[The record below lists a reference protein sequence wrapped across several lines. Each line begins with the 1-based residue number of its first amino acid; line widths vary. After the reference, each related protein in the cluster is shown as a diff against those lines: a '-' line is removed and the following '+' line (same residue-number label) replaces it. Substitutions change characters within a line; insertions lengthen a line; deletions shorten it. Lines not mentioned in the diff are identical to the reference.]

1 MVNKKIGI
9 KNIGK
14 NKKHAKNKN
23 NNKQLLKQE
32 KVSSK
37 KIFKISL
44 IVLLTLIVLVLLF
57 LLISYN
63 LINKKIYDTIANS
76 NEGVINVNYK
86 FNNLILWNKT
96 ISYIKDNKKNVYIC
110 KDNYSYLLD
119 NEKLEKTIHFKAS
132 IKNNYK
138 NLDGFSD
145 YSNVYISI
153 NKGSDSVKAISI
165 PLDRSSFSNEYV
177 DIYTY

>member
-57 LLISYN
+57 LLISY
-63 LINKKIYDTIANS
+63 
-76 NEGVINVNYK
+76 
-86 FNNLILWNKT
+86 
-96 ISYIKDNKKNVYIC
+96 
-110 KDNYSYLLD
+110 
-119 NEKLEKTIHFKAS
+119 KLVPAKM
-132 IKNNYK
+132 
-138 NLDGFSD
+138 
-145 YSNVYISI
+145 
-153 NKGSDSVKAISI
+153 
-165 PLDRSSFSNEYV
+165 SSKMRPWYFIFTVFIMPSLFSN
-177 DIYTY
+177 IILPKI